1 MIDYTLYLVTEASM
15 EIERMLQTVEAAV
28 KGGVTVVQLRE
39 KSIDGKDFYEKAKQL
54 KSLLDSYK
62 VPLIINDRVDIAL
75 AIGASGV
82 HCGQKDMPIEA
93 IRSIVPKE
101 MVVGISVETKE
112 QAELA
117 LLNGADYVGT
127 GSVFPTFTKND
138 ATPLSKE
145 ELQKVTEVNLPVIAI
160 GGIQQHNISEI
171 TPYKLAGYAVV
182 SAICSAENPK
192 DAASQL
198 LKTIKN

>member
-1 MIDYTLYLVTEASM
+1 MDIDRL
-15 EIERMLQTVEAAV
+15 LQTVEEAV

-39 KSIDGKDFYEKAKQL
+39 KSIDGKDFYEKARQL

-82 HCGQKDMPIEA
+82 HCGQKDMPLEA
-93 IRSIVPKE
+93 IRLIVPKE
-101 MVVGISVETKE
+101 MIVGISVDTKE
-112 QAELA
+112 EAEYA
-117 LLNGADYVGT
+117 LKNGADYVGT
-127 GSVFPTFTKND
+127 GSVFPTFTKED
-138 ATPLSKE
+138 ATPLSRE
-145 ELQKVTEVNLPVIAI
+145 ELGKITEVNLPVIAI
-160 GGIQQHNISEI
+160 GGIQLHNLSEI
-171 TPYKLAGYAVV
+171 TSYNLAGYAVV

-192 DAASQL
+192 DAACQL